1 MTSYHRVRVGFGVV
15 PDTSIIIG
23 NINTHVSA
31 ILSVLRSTSHGQSI
45 SRPNE
50 VADTTGKE
58 Y

>member
-1 MTSYHRVRVGFGVV
+1 MTSYHRVRVGVV
-15 PDTSIIIG
+15 PDTFIIIG

-50 VADTTGKE
+50 VADTTGEE